1 MGQPRIEGITVT
13 HEELVGKIDRK
24 TTCTCP
30 ENTYWDLSAL
40 RAVVELHK
48 ASKVEGR
55 WGKITICC
63 LRCQTNY
70 PCPTIQAIEKELK

>member
-1 MGQPRIEGITVT
+1 MT
-13 HEELVGKIDRK
+13 HEELLNKLDDWAVYDCFYAQIM
-24 TTCTCP
+24 
-30 ENTYWDLSAL
+30 NAL

-55 WGKITICC
+55 WGKIRLCC

-70 PCPTIQAIEKELK
+70 PCSTIQAIEKALS